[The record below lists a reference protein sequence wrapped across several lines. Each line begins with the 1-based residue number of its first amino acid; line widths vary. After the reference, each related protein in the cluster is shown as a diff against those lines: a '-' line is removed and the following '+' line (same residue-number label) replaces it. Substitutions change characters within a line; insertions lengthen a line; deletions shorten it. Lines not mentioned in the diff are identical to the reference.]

1 MSCQLF
7 NKRSGTPSRLL
18 SHHVMVCRQ
27 LTCHNSSLELAY
39 RVPDWTE
46 INVVERITK
55 VVARVSSCMFGGTH
69 LSENAQW
76 VDASIAFAVNGFH
89 GAQKI
94 KKFPHFLRPLA
105 QYFIPEI
112 RAIAA
117 HYREAEKAA
126 IPILK
131 RRQETGEEALD
142 LLYWMS
148 DQAKGSEK
156 DMKFIASILLKVNA
170 ILGSAVSPVMV
181 LDWIGCLRLLITGN
195 ADRD

>member
-1 MSCQLF
+1 
-7 NKRSGTPSRLL
+7 
-18 SHHVMVCRQ
+18 
-27 LTCHNSSLELAY
+27 
-39 RVPDWTE
+39 
-46 INVVERITK
+46 
-55 VVARVSSCMFGGTH
+55 MFGGTE

-76 VDASIAFAVNGFH
+76 VNASIAFAIDGFH

-105 QYFIPEI
+105 KYFIPEI
-112 RAIAA
+112 RSIAA

-156 DMKFIASILLKVNA
+156 DMKFIASILLKVNT
-170 ILGSAVSPVMV
+170 ILG
-181 LDWIGCLRLLITGN
+181 RL
-195 ADRD
+195 